1 MKLVLRMAV
10 VVAAVLAVVPA
21 GAQKFDDFEKGRVR
35 GMLKNIADDVRKNY
49 YDPKLHGFDF
59 DARVREADAK
69 IKESDSLGRAFR
81 YVAWALDGLNDSHT
95 YFVPPSRINRT
106 DYGWRMQMFGD
117 HCYVTQ
123 VRPKSDAET
132 KGLKPGDEILS
143 VNGIP
148 ATRENFHVMS
158 YLYYILA
165 PQPGLRLQLRGP
177 DGQPKQ
183 LDVMSKVRQL
193 QRVDDLTSD
202 AGISNYIR
210 DLEDADHMSR
220 TRCENLGDELS
231 ICKLPEF
238 NLDDDGVRWLLNIAH
253 KHKAFILDLRDNPG
267 GSVQTL
273 SRLAGGFFDH
283 ELKIG
288 DRAGRKDLKPQMTRP
303 EGHNYDGKLVV
314 LVDSQSASAAELF
327 ARMMQLEKRGTVIGD
342 RSSGLVM
349 EGRFHSYKMGTDSVV
364 LYGALITDADII
376 MTDGNSLEGKG
387 VIPDEQLVP
396 TADDLRNGKDP
407 VLSHAA
413 ELVGVKLTPE
423 QAGKLFP
430 FEWPKQ

>member
-1 MKLVLRMAV
+1 MKFAKL
-10 VVAAVLAVVPA
+10 AVLLATVLSVMPLR
-21 GAQKFDDFEKGRVR
+21 AQKFDDFERGRVR
-35 GMLKNIADDVRKNY
+35 EMLRNIAADVHKNY

-59 DARVREADAK
+59 DGRVREADAK
-69 IKESDSLGRAFR
+69 IKEADSLGRAFR
-81 YVAWALDGLNDSHT
+81 YVAWALDGLSDSHT

-123 VRPKSDAET
+123 VRPKSDAEA

-143 VNGIP
+143 INGIP
-148 ATRENFHVMS
+148 ATRENFHVIS
-158 YLYYILA
+158 YLYNILA
-165 PQPGLRLQLRGP
+165 PQPGLRLQIAGAN
-177 DGQPKQ
+177 GQPQ
-183 LDVMSKVRQL
+183 QVDVMSKVRQL

-210 DLEDADHMSR
+210 ELEDAYHMTR
-220 TRCENLGDELS
+220 TRCENFGDELA

-238 NLDDDGVRWLLNIAH
+238 ELDDDGVRWMLNIAH
-253 KHKAFILDLRDNPG
+253 KHKAFILDLRDDPG
-267 GSVQTL
+267 GSVETL

-283 ELKIG
+283 DLKIG
-288 DRAGRKDLKPQMTRP
+288 DRIGRKEMKPTMIKR
-303 EGHNYDGKLVV
+303 EGHAYDGKLVV
-314 LVDSQSASAAELF
+314 LVDSQSASASELF
-327 ARMMQLEKRGTVIGD
+327 ARTMQLEKRATVIGD

-364 LYGALITDADII
+364 FYGALITDADVI
-376 MTDGNSLEGKG
+376 MTDGKSLEGRG
-387 VIPDEQLVP
+387 VQPDEVLLP
-396 TADDLRNGKDP
+396 TAADLRAGRDP
-407 VLSHAA
+407 VLAHAA

-430 FEWPKQ
+430 FEWPKE